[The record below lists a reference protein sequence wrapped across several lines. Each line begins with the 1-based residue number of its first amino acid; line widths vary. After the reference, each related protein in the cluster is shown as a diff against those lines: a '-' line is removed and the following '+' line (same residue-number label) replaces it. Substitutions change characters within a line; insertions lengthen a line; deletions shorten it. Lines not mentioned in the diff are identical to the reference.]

1 MRPDFER
8 LEEMGMTGDGR
19 KKIGGYE
26 SPALVCLGTIEEW
39 TKGGLF
45 GQVIDGSLVIG

>member
-1 MRPDFER
+1 
-8 LEEMGMTGDGR
+8 MTGEGR
-19 KKIGGYE
+19 KSFGGYE

-45 GQVIDGSLVIG
+45 GQVIDVSIVIG